1 MHSFAGA
8 KMKKDTGNYIEEF
21 GEDIHHYH
29 QLLEEAF
36 QGVIQEDI
44 SKYPVFIFHRQEVN
58 VGLMIVDHHVA
69 AGNWSVNISTLEEFY
84 IKGLVSIEKAEEIK
98 AKITG
103 NPPQYCCLVLSGEK
117 GSIVFIPRHQHH
129 HQ

>member
-1 MHSFAGA
+1 
-8 KMKKDTGNYIEEF
+8 MKKSEVNYIEEF

-29 QLLEEAF
+29 HLMEEAF
-36 QGVIQEDI
+36 DGVIREEV

-58 VGLMIVDHHVA
+58 VGLLIADGRSH
-69 AGNWSVNISTLEEFY
+69 AGTWSVNISTLEEFY
-84 IKGLVSIEKAEEIK
+84 IKGLVSIEQVEEIK

-117 GSIVFIPRHQHH
+117 GSMVFIPRHEHH